1 MSKKNE
7 DLLNDSDN
15 NQKEIQEK
23 EELLEQISQEEQKL
37 QKLDLRLQK
46 LQRSNRNKQI
56 ILNARKDLKNHC
68 SEVSKHPENFK
79 EFIFT
84 QKLQDELENSIFSSQ
99 FSSIIKDIQKL
110 QDMLK

>member
-1 MSKKNE
+1 MSKRNE

-46 LQRSNRNKQI
+46 LQRSKSNKQI
-56 ILNARKDLKNHC
+56 ILNARTDLKKHC
-68 SEVSKHPENFK
+68 SEVSKHPENFN